1 MIGTALSKPKSLPS
15 RAGAQTSGNEQWVII
30 SREPCDD
37 LLGADTQIL
46 HDLCQRFERRAWIG
60 VCVLSAREPF
70 FLIVADDPQTA
81 CGCHLDERG
90 SRVVES
96 TDADAGEIGRFA
108 ARQSCDQLLRL
119 LRRKMAI

>member
-1 MIGTALSKPKSLPS
+1 MTVGPTAENMNTPSIPFARRSVSIAWTGLWAIGPATLNDVFTATSTPIRRPS
-15 RAGAQTSGNEQWVII
+15 GA
-30 SREPCDD
+30 
-37 LLGADTQIL
+37 
-46 HDLCQRFERRAWIG
+46 
-60 VCVLSAREPF
+60 CVLSAREPF